1 MASIKRVKTTETTKR
16 YGNSKSK
23 SKPQGNVCP
32 TCGRKMK

>member
-1 MASIKRVKTTETTKR
+1 MASIKKVKVTTTKR
-16 YGNSKSK
+16 YGNSKSS